1 MIRSNKP
8 LGPIDKS
15 LDTNEDIPDLP
26 VSGSAGNPG
35 TARFSPE
42 ELKKSIL
49 ENIRPKYR
57 GWVAAVGFWQSVSS
71 KEMLQRTEEEI
82 HLWDEFR
89 VSMIPLDIP
98 RELDPRIMVAE
109 CAKIGIKVDLKNL
122 EIKPNG
128 NGAPSDDRSKGF
140 SSFKISSE
148 KNGRGNG
155 RYSASA

>member
-8 LGPIDKS
+8 LEPLNKS
-15 LDTNEDIPDLP
+15 MSATEEVRSTVGNRSTGK
-26 VSGSAGNPG
+26 SGA
-35 TARFSPE
+35 ARFSPD

-71 KEMLQRTEEEI
+71 KEMLQRSEEEI

-122 EIKPNG
+122 EIKPG
-128 NGAPSDDRSKGF
+128 PADTMSEDRVKGL
-140 SSFKISSE
+140 SAFKVSSE
-148 KNGRGNG
+148 KRERGNG
-155 RYSASA
+155 RYTASA